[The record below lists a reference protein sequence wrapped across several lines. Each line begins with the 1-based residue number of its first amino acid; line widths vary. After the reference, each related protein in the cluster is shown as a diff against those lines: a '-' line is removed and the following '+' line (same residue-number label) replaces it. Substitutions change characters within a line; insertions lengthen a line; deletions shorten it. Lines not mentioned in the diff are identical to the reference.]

1 MTSLSD
7 YSHVSAFADSDESLP
22 PLVPLLRRV
31 VAACD
36 PAFAAGLDTNAT
48 QSEDALRRAVFP
60 VTQTYAYLNHAG
72 VGPTP
77 APVAWAARQAI
88 DALSRRG
95 SLEMEERLPEVAAR
109 ERFGRLINVP
119 PESIAFTKNVS
130 DGFVTLAQGLDWRP
144 GDNIVTAACE
154 FPSNVYPWLN
164 LAEQGVETRFAQG
177 EGSRLPLEQ
186 LAALIDERTR
196 LVSVSLVEFG
206 TGMRN
211 DVAAIAR
218 LAHQAGAL
226 CAVDGI
232 QALGALRLDATAAD
246 LDFVSSGS
254 VKWLMAGE
262 HVGLLY
268 VRPSILPKLRVARRG
283 WKSFPTPFDFFNYG
297 QPIREDAGRLE
308 GGSNN
313 WLSVVALDATLTLL
327 EGAGAEQIERRA
339 LGLADALRA
348 GLRTHGFEVT
358 SPDAAA
364 ERSQIV
370 LFRWGA
376 QNDDA
381 EATALVARLAAES
394 QVVLSAR
401 NGLVRVSPHFYN
413 TEGDFERLFAGL
425 ERLRAAG

>member
-1 MTSLSD
+1 MVGAS
-7 YSHVSAFADSDESLP
+7 
-22 PLVPLLRRV
+22 
-31 VAACD
+31 D
-36 PAFAAGLDTNAT
+36 PAFSAELGASANQSAD
-48 QSEDALRRAVFP
+48 QSEEALRRAVFP

-77 APVAWAARQAI
+77 APVVWALRQAT

-95 SLEMEERLPEVAAR
+95 SLEMEARLTEVAAR

-130 DGFVTLAQGLDWRP
+130 DGFVTIAQGLEWRP

-164 LAEQGVETRFAQG
+164 LAEQGVEIRFAQG
-177 EGSRLPLEQ
+177 DGSRLPLAQ

-232 QALGALRLDATAAD
+232 QGLGVLRLDATAAD
-246 LDFVSSGS
+246 LDFVSTGS

-262 HVGLLY
+262 HIGMLY

-297 QPIREDAGRLE
+297 QPLREDAGRLE

-313 WLSVVALDATLTLL
+313 WLSLVAVDAALALL
-327 EGAGAEQIERRA
+327 ESAGAEQIERRA
-339 LGLADALRA
+339 LGLADTLRA
-348 GLRTHGFEVT
+348 GLRAHGVEVV
-358 SPDAAA
+358 SPDASA

-370 LFRWGA
+370 LFRWGV
-376 QNDDA
+376 QDDA
-381 EATALVARLAAES
+381 AAATALVERLASES

-413 TEGDFERLFAGL
+413 TTGDFERLYAGL
-425 ERLRAAG
+425 ERLR